1 VFARAFIVVFLL
13 SCSNGLVWAQNG
25 ATSKAGASQSAT
37 STLKSSAKRAA
48 PESRIASRQAASP
61 AGGPCQIGI
70 IPALG
75 NRLSLQH
82 VGLTVFGNELTDVPI
97 EGWGLDDIVVARV
110 RAASGGGISVKRIA
124 YANGAFDS
132 LYRLQKQGFRDGRE
146 DLPAVVRQIAANSNC
161 DRYVVVTTSIGPI
174 PGTNQTG
181 VGLGLFTN
189 WANGMT
195 KQGALFAFVQI
206 AVLDGRAFTLHEDPA
221 ASIGARLANSL
232 SFFAKEKSFQQVE
245 YLEAPASP
253 EATAGDA
260 QLRDGMRA
268 LLTEKLDKMLPTY
281 LDDGRRTQ

>member
-1 VFARAFIVVFLL
+1 MFARVLIVAFLL
-13 SCSNGLVWAQNG
+13 SCSGGLVWAQNG
-25 ATSKAGASQSAT
+25 SPRRTEASQSAT
-37 STLKSSAKRAA
+37 SATKSSSKQA
-48 PESRIASRQAASP
+48 PREPRIAARQAAPP
-61 AGGPCQIGI
+61 AGGPCQLGI

-97 EGWGLDDIVVARV
+97 EAWGLDDVVVARV
-110 RAASGGGISVKRIA
+110 RAAAGGGTPVKRIA
-124 YANGAFDS
+124 YAKGAFDS

-189 WANGMT
+189 WANGVT
-195 KQGALFAFVQI
+195 KRGALFAFLQI
-206 AVLDGRAFTLHEDPA
+206 AVLDGRNFTLHDDPSASPGAKLA
-221 ASIGARLANSL
+221 ASL
-232 SFFAKEKSFQQVE
+232 SFFMKEKTFQQIE
-245 YLEAPASP
+245 YDEAPTSP
-253 EATAGDA
+253 EAVAGDA
-260 QLRDGMRA
+260 RLRDGMRA

-281 LDDGRRTQ
+281 LDDGRGTQ